1 MSRDT
6 TKRITTKSISFT
18 AFTAIAYFLLVLG
31 FGGTVSEGL
40 TYVGLIFT
48 VALSLYLIYDKMWTY
63 TDWLKTGPWDWKT
76 RSLVKTVLWR
86 VIAITAVVIV
96 TKFVLGW
103 SMESTI
109 KFTIYSQI
117 MSFTI
122 HYIHE
127 RVWNLVGWGKGAASP
142 SPASSFHKTS

>member
-1 MSRDT
+1 MSKDT
-6 TKRITTKSISFT
+6 NKRVSLKSLSFT
-18 AFTAIAYFLLVLG
+18 TFTALGYFLLTLA
-31 FGGTVSEGL
+31 FGGTVQEGL

-48 VALSLYLIYDKMWTY
+48 IALGLYLIYDKMWTY
-63 TDWLKTGPWDWKT
+63 SEWLKSGAWDWKT

-103 SMESTI
+103 STEATI
-109 KFTIYSQI
+109 AFTIVSQI
-117 MSFTI
+117 MSFTV

-127 RVWNLVGWGKGAASP
+127 RVWNLISWDKGDGKG
-142 SPASSFHKTS
+142 